1 MGDFMVSLVTLGRVA
16 DNVYEDNAIGVY
28 NWRRSNV
35 VSPHK
40 DKKSGFF
47 GALYWRSTTRSAI
60 VAFRG
65 TEFSKDIKDIAADTA
80 ILANQMPMS
89 QIAQAFNYTKKCND
103 FVRGQGAVEFIIV
116 GHRLGGGLAA
126 VVAANFGGCVG
137 VTFNAPGM
145 RSLQGAKF
153 GWGNA
158 PRVVN
163 VRASADLVSKK
174 GKHVGCEPLSVFV
187 STNPG
192 TAHKMTELWGKLATH
207 PVGRKTPQELLS

>member
-1 MGDFMVSLVTLGRVA
+1 MVSLVTLGRIA

-40 DKKSGFF
+40 DIRSGFF
-47 GALYWRSTTRSAI
+47 GALYWRPTTRSAI

-65 TEFSKDIKDIAADTA
+65 TEFKSDPKDLAADAAIAA
-80 ILANQMPMS
+80 NRMPMN
-89 QIAQAFNYTKKCND
+89 QIAAALAYTKKCND
-103 FVRGQGAVEFIIV
+103 FVRGLGAAEFIVV
-116 GHRLGGGLAA
+116 GHSLGGGLAA
-126 VVAANFGGCVG
+126 VVAANFGGAIG

-158 PRVVN
+158 RQVVN
-163 VRASADLVSKK
+163 VRATTDLVSKK
-174 GKHVGCEPLSVFV
+174 GDHVGRTPISIFV
-187 STNPG
+187 SVAPW

-207 PVGRKTPQELLS
+207 PWGRKTPQQLL